1 MRFLSTTA
9 ALAACCASA
18 HAFSDTSP
26 FMLWSTAKL
35 QNTPSSDQIQSTE
48 EVHTSLD
55 KLLAGC
61 PTERYLIVSQPNVHA
76 SDLRPNDASPKL
88 GRSVRKAEYKYTVA
102 EVAGQLDAKTLSAYI
117 QGACENPF
125 IDELELSPLPLA
137 NGADTL
143 KKNDEEL
150 GMVLEQ
156 FEREGSYTV
165 IYAGSQRET
174 PKTYTA
180 EFQDSQENM
189 RAELKRSL
197 HDVRRRADN
206 GTSNLPLFEK
216 YQYFSPGIFMAL
228 VTMVVLMSILYAGI
242 SAVASLEVPY
252 GAFDKEMGPAAQ
264 KKQQ

>member
-1 MRFLSTTA
+1 MRLLSTAA

-18 HAFSDTSP
+18 QAFSDTSP
-26 FMLWSTAKL
+26 FLLWSTAKL
-35 QNTPSSDQIQSTE
+35 EEPSTPDQIQSMG
-48 EVHTSLD
+48 EVHASIE
-55 KLLAGC
+55 KLLADC

-76 SDLRPNDASPKL
+76 GDLLPNGVVPNLD
-88 GRSVRKAEYKYTVA
+88 RSVRKAQFMHTVA
-102 EVAGQLDAKTLSAYI
+102 EVTGQLDTKTIAAYI
-117 QGACENPF
+117 RRACEKPF
-125 IDELELSPLPLA
+125 IDELNLTPLPSINSA
-137 NGADTL
+137 ETL
-143 KKNDEEL
+143 KENDEEL

-180 EFQDSQENM
+180 DFQE
-189 RAELKRSL
+189 AVHTELKRSL
-197 HDVRRRADN
+197 HGLRQRADN
-206 GTSNLPLFEK
+206 STRNLPLFEK

-228 VTMVVLMSILYAGI
+228 VVLVILMSILYVGI